1 MSARILSGKE
11 FAAKFKEDAAKRA
24 RALEAKYGVTPGL
37 AVIIVGEDPASQVYV
52 RNKDRASRELALYS
66 EVIRLPE
73 TVTEETAARSALSA
87 VDTAKATL
95 GGSGAG
101 KADPDP
107 LHRPEGAAGGAGFP
121 QYRQGHHGLDVD

>member
-37 AVIIVGEDPASQVYV
+37 AVSIVGEDPASQVYV
-52 RNKDRASRELALYS
+52 RNKDRACQELALYS

-73 TVTEETAARSALSA
+73 TVTE
-87 VDTAKATL
+87 
-95 GGSGAG
+95 
-101 KADPDP
+101 
-107 LHRPEGAAGGAGFP
+107 
-121 QYRQGHHGLDVD
+121 Q